1 MRASVVAVSKTVK
14 GRSINGGSGSW
25 NVAQSQV
32 VIPAKDFGYIYI
44 CYIYKIK

>member
-32 VIPAKDFGYIYI
+32 VISVKDFGYLYML
-44 CYIYKIK
+44 YL